1 MGLMLTIFIY
11 WTLSAGVWSVHQF
24 QWLPCSF
31 IDERVFLN
39 KDNHTETRLIHREAI
54 LQFGQKGDAPVNRNA
69 ITFLITRSKLD
80 LLQYVEGVEAEQ
92 LKCELH
98 RYSTEGG
105 YVRWPVLGAREYNHW
120 FTCILRHS
128 RGLFTITSFL
138 RRPFDQPPPGRPDYQ
153 KWPPIPNREVLTT
166 TVAMVIKTQTPSVKA
181 RLKFQQKLHCQFDV
195 DHKGAKVTVEWHK
208 QHHGERTKLFS
219 YNRRTEQTQG
229 SGVGLRAFA
238 AGDAS
243 YTLASTMISS
253 EGTYI
258 CSVSVNPL
266 FARVDINLQIEEPP
280 HVSLNVGPS
289 LSLMEGNKRKIV
301 CEANSYYPRDVEII
315 WHEQDPVV
323 LGAPHPR
330 SLENV
335 ILSYHRENR
344 DMTFSLSGFFYL
356 QAALRDSG
364 KKFTCSVSH
373 QSLKV
378 PITKSFTLIVEEPT
392 NWMLYLAVGSVM
404 ILLLY
409 VKRSYLHSAWR
420 KLAGK
425 VI

>member
-1 MGLMLTIFIY
+1 MLTIFIY

-80 LLQYVEGVEAEQ
+80 LLQYVEGWRQRQ

-105 YVRWPVLGAREYNHW
+105 YVRWPVLGAREYNHCLPASSD
-120 FTCILRHS
+120 TAGASSPSPASSAPLRPAS
-128 RGLFTITSFL
+128 PR
-138 RRPFDQPPPGRPDYQ
+138 RPDYQ

-219 YNRRTEQTQG
+219 YNRRTGQTQG

-289 LSLMEGNKRKIV
+289 LSLMRVTRGRLCV
-301 CEANSYYPRDVEII
+301 RQTATT
-315 WHEQDPVV
+315 
-323 LGAPHPR
+323 LG
-330 SLENV
+330 
-335 ILSYHRENR
+335 
-344 DMTFSLSGFFYL
+344 M
-356 QAALRDSG
+356 
-364 KKFTCSVSH
+364 
-373 QSLKV
+373 
-378 PITKSFTLIVEEPT
+378 
-392 NWMLYLAVGSVM
+392 
-404 ILLLY
+404 
-409 VKRSYLHSAWR
+409 WR
-420 KLAGK
+420 
-425 VI
+425 